1 MKLDSK
7 YIIGAAAAAGIAIA
21 AFSEVPSAAGP
32 SQPTASPAAA
42 QGQLPEGHPPV
53 TGDQQA
59 PPLSGQPVPAMAGV
73 AAEVLQA
80 AGYTYVRVTTED
92 GDRWVAGPVTDLAEG
107 DTLSLP
113 NVMDM
118 GDFQSEALGRTFE
131 PLYFTDS
138 FLRPGEV
145 PAGYSG
151 TVLQAFQA
159 DRYVILEVESD
170 TGPVWIA
177 ATASGVSEG
186 DRVAWG
192 EGTMMQGFYSST
204 LDRTFDAI
212 LFVNGIR
219 TLPQ

>member
-7 YIIGAAAAAGIAIA
+7 YVIGAAAAAGIAIA
-21 AFSEVPSAAGP
+21 AFSEAPSAT
-32 SQPTASPAAA
+32 QPAQPAMSPAAA

-53 TGDQQA
+53 TGNEQA
-59 PPLSGQPVPAMAGV
+59 PPLEGQPAPAMAGV
-73 AAEVLQA
+73 AAEVLQG
-80 AGYTYVRVTTED
+80 AGYTYVRLTTEE
-92 GDRWVAGPVTDLAEG
+92 GDRWVAGPMTNLAVG

-113 NVMDM
+113 TVMDM

-131 PLYFTDS
+131 PLYFTDT
-138 FLRPGEV
+138 FVRPGEA
-145 PAGYSG
+145 PDGYSG

-170 TGPVWIA
+170 AGPVWIA
-177 ATASGVSEG
+177 ATAAGVSEG

-192 EGTMMQGFYSST
+192 DGTMMQGFYSST

-212 LFVNGIR
+212 LFVNGIQ